1 MSFARLCPFLLLGLP
16 TYASAQQAGEECV
29 DTWPED
35 RDRPQLKETF
45 PLTGVSGH
53 IVTLTLEA
61 RHLPGEQVFPAGLA
75 MSADSDELKL
85 LRDASFVVPDPKSRV
100 QPSLSR
106 KVEGQSAVT
115 TVKLPF
121 IALPKEAG
129 RKELTLP
136 RLPVAISR
144 ASGQVHTICTD
155 PHVITVED
163 PLTSVT
169 DPKPH
174 PDPEPRVQIEVW
186 EELRRIVETL
196 LWALPVALAMMWLFF
211 TLRHRFKKVPLPP
224 PPRPPWEVAF
234 AQLSAIEAA
243 QLVENNEYEEYLDR
257 VSDTLRQYLGARYG
271 FDGLESTTRELLRQL
286 SSKAPDF
293 QREQVVREIL
303 QRTDLV
309 KFARRPPTETECR
322 EAFKQTRHL
331 VQETADSLPSSTEKP
346 AS

>member
-1 MSFARLCPFLLLGLP
+1 MSVIRLAAFLLLLLP
-16 TYASAQQAGEECV
+16 ARANAQAAGEECL
-29 DTWPED
+29 DTWPKD
-35 RDRPQLKETF
+35 RDRPQLKEVF
-45 PLTGVSGH
+45 PLTGTAGH
-53 IVTLTLEA
+53 VVTLTIEV
-61 RHLPGEQVFPAGLA
+61 RHLLGEQVFPAGLT
-75 MSADSDELKL
+75 MSADSEELKQL
-85 LRDASFVVPDPKSRV
+85 KQASFVVPDPKSQV
-100 QPSLSR
+100 QASLLR
-106 KVEGQSAVT
+106 KVEGQSALT

-169 DPKPH
+169 DPKAH

-186 EELRRIVETL
+186 EELRRIVEIL
-196 LWALPVALAMMWLFF
+196 LWALPIALLLMWLFF
-211 TLRHRFKKVPLPP
+211 TLRRRFKKTPP
-224 PPRPPWEVAF
+224 PVPPRPPWEIAF
-234 AQLSAIEAA
+234 AQLRAIEASK
-243 QLVENNEYEEYLDR
+243 LVENNNYEEHLDR

-293 QREQVVREIL
+293 QREQLVREIL
-303 QRTDLV
+303 QRADLV
-309 KFARRPPTETECR
+309 KFARRPPSESECL
-322 EAFKQTRHL
+322 EAFEQTRQL
-331 VQETADSLPSSTEKP
+331 VQETVSSATIATEKP
-346 AS
+346 AP